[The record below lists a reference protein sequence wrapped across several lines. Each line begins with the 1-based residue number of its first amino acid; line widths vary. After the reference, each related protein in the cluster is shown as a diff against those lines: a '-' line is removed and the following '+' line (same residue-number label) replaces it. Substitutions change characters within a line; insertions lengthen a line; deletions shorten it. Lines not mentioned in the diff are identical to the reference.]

1 MKMTLKIFLT
11 SLICQL
17 ALVGISAFSYYR
29 METQNPLLKEYAA
42 TSHAVAEKDIE
53 LLKHIKTMKESM
65 IQVQQF
71 LQDISAT
78 RALDGLN
85 GGFDEAKTHADAF
98 NVHLMA
104 AKKISHERGY
114 KDIEAI
120 LIEIEKDFP
129 PFYETGKRMAQ
140 AYIDFGPEGGNRM
153 MAEFD
158 AVASKI
164 GEESDKVVELVE
176 KNTDTQVST
185 IVSGLDTLQT
195 LNKTNQSFLMMS
207 SAITIVITLA
217 IALLLQ
223 RSISSSFVAL
233 SKDLDDISSGE
244 YENETNLS
252 EARKDEFGA
261 ISRTLVTVKETLAKG
276 VELEKQQKKQ
286 KEDLEKQKKVD
297 MENLAKRF
305 ESKVQGII
313 QTVASAATELFHT
326 SESMTR
332 LIQSVTQRA
341 GSVSR
346 SSGDASRN
354 IQTVAA
360 ATEEMSA
367 SVSEIA
373 KQISKSTDVVA
384 NAVAQANKAE
394 ETSKMLESA
403 TARIGEI
410 VTLIQSIAGQI
421 NLLALNATIESARAG
436 EAGKGFAVVAHE
448 VKSLANQT
456 TGATD
461 EIIGN
466 VAQIQDV
473 SKQVIE
479 AFNGIK
485 IAINNVS
492 EYSLAISAAVEEQA
506 ATTNEISSNMGHT
519 SAGTQQISTDIND
532 VDKASKEASASA
544 VQVLEATKMLSK
556 ETEDLS
562 SAVKSFL
569 QEIRNG

>member
-17 ALVGISAFSYYR
+17 ALMGISAFSYYR
-29 METQNPLLKEYAA
+29 METQNPLLKEYAV
-42 TSHAVAEKDIE
+42 TSHNVAEKDIE

-65 IQVQQF
+65 VQVQQF

-85 GGFDEAKTHADAF
+85 GGFDEAKIHADAF
-98 NVHLMA
+98 GVHLTA
-104 AKKISHERGY
+104 AKKIAQERGY

-120 LIEIEKDFP
+120 LIETEKAFP

-140 AYIDFGPEGGNRM
+140 AYIDFGPEGGNKM

-158 AVASKI
+158 AVASKM

-176 KNTDTQVST
+176 KNTDKQVST
-185 IVSGLDTLQT
+185 IVSGLDTLQA
-195 LNKTNQSFLMMS
+195 LNKKNQSFLMAS

-223 RSISSSFVAL
+223 RSISGSFVAL

-244 YENETNLS
+244 YDNEMALS
-252 EARKDEFGA
+252 ETRKDEFGD
-261 ISRTLVTVKETLAKG
+261 ISRTLVTVKETIAKG

-305 ESKVQGII
+305 EQKVQGII

-346 SSGDASRN
+346 SSTDASRN

-360 ATEEMSA
+360 ATEEMSS

-373 KQISKSTDVVA
+373 KQISKSTGVVA

-448 VKSLANQT
+448 VKNLANQT

-466 VAQIQDV
+466 VAQIQNV

-479 AFNGIK
+479 AFSGIK
-485 IAINNVS
+485 LAINNVS

-544 VQVLEATKMLSK
+544 IQVLEATKMLSK

-562 SAVKSFL
+562 GAVKSFL

>member
-17 ALVGISAFSYYR
+17 ALMGISAFSYYR
-29 METQNPLLKEYAA
+29 METQNPVLQASAKSAHNVADQDIQLLK
-42 TSHAVAEKDIE
+42 
-53 LLKHIKTMKESM
+53 LIKNIKENV
-65 IQVQQF
+65 IQVQQWIT
-71 LQDISAT
+71 DISAT
-78 RALDGLN
+78 RGLDGLN
-85 GGFDEAKTHADAF
+85 DGLDEAKAQADAF
-98 NVHLMA
+98 YNNLNA
-104 AKKISHERGY
+104 AKKIAQSQGY
-114 KDIEAI
+114 RDIEA
-120 LIEIEKDFP
+120 LLQETETAFP
-129 PFYETGKRMAQ
+129 PYYETGQRMAQ
-140 AYIDFGPEGGNRM
+140 TYIAFGPEGGNKM
-153 MAEFD
+153 MGEFD
-158 AVASKI
+158 GVAEKI
-164 GEESDKVVELVE
+164 QSTTDRLVELVE
-176 KNTDTQVST
+176 KNTDGQVKS
-185 IVSGLDTLQT
+185 IVGSLDGLQV
-195 LNKTNQSFLMMS
+195 LNKKNQSFLMMS
-207 SAITIVITLA
+207 SAITIVVTLV

-223 RSISSSFVAL
+223 RSISGSFVAL

-244 YENETNLS
+244 YENDMNLS
-252 EARKDEFGA
+252 ETRSDEFGD

-286 KEDLEKQKKVD
+286 KEEQEKQKKID

-346 SSGDASRN
+346 SSTDASRN

-384 NAVAQANKAE
+384 NAVSQANKAE

-448 VKSLANQT
+448 VKNLANQT

-485 IAINNVS
+485 NAIHNVS

-519 SAGTQQISTDIND
+519 SAGTQQISTDISD

-562 SAVKSFL
+562 AAVKSFL
-569 QEIRNG
+569 QEVRNG